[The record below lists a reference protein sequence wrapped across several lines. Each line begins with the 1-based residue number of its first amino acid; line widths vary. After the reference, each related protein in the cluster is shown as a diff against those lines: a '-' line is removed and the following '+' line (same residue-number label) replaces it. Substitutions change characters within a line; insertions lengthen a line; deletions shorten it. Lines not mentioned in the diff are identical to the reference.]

1 VDLKVN
7 RFDVTYDPG
16 RLAVSELLDA
26 IRKLE
31 YEPDVVAT
39 RPEASSRG
47 VTKVDVSS
55 LPAELGKLF
64 AAARDANKP
73 VLLQFSG
80 PG

>member
-1 VDLKVN
+1 MDLEDDT
-7 RFDVTYDPG
+7 FDVTYDPA
-16 RLAVSELLDA
+16 LVEVDALLNG

-31 YEPDVVAT
+31 YEPVVVES
-39 RPEASSRG
+39 RSEASTKG
-47 VTKVDVSS
+47 VANVEVSQ